1 MAVGGRGWRADVD
14 EIHLQSVR
22 TTNALACERGREG
35 GREGGERYRKFPSVR
50 TLRSWRMNHIPT
62 ALSGSVSLNALTPRL
77 PIKFRVNMPG
87 GVGVEA
93 VGSVAVRGSCCASAR
108 LV

>member
-1 MAVGGRGWRADVD
+1 
-14 EIHLQSVR
+14 
-22 TTNALACERGREG
+22 
-35 GREGGERYRKFPSVR
+35 
-50 TLRSWRMNHIPT
+50 MNHIPT

-93 VGSVAVRGSCCASAR
+93 VGSVAVRGSCCARAR
-108 LV
+108 LF